1 MIMSLCGGIKTYLP
15 EYQYFPVVSDVFH
28 HCHQWE
34 LCCWLH
40 KAQICAF
47 SLPPCASW
55 DKDVLQKRHIYD
67 AYFWKV
73 KVQQVCYTEVSQGQ
87 NIQSPAKVPHELYCS
102 RSESGPVL
110 SCPRVVLLQLDKQTF
125 LQAWPNQNGSLL
137 FWMQEFDSASQR
149 WQKFLYFTM
158 KLSRQKEGISL
169 IWFDSLH
176 PVLGVRRKGCWKS
189 KATEL
194 AKEVKMALKTQNGN
208 LLSFG
213 IVSVSPDLTG
223 FK

>member
-1 MIMSLCGGIKTYLP
+1 MCLAGRDFRKASLALVELKVTSTWQCQWKDTWKKKRRKYQMKMIMILSLCGGIKTYLP
-15 EYQYFPVVSDVFH
+15 GYQYFPVVSDVFH

-40 KAQICAF
+40 KAQICA
-47 SLPPCASW
+47 SSPSPCASW

-67 AYFWKV
+67 AYFRRV
-73 KVQQVCYTEVSQGQ
+73 KVQQVYYTEVSQGQ
-87 NIQSPAKVPHELYCS
+87 NIQSTAKVPHELHCS
-102 RSESGPVL
+102 RSESGPAL

-158 KLSRQKEGISL
+158 KLSRRKAFYWFGL
-169 IWFDSLH
+169 IVCTLFL
-176 PVLGVRRKGCWKS
+176 V
-189 KATEL
+189 
-194 AKEVKMALKTQNGN
+194 
-208 LLSFG
+208 
-213 IVSVSPDLTG
+213 
-223 FK
+223 